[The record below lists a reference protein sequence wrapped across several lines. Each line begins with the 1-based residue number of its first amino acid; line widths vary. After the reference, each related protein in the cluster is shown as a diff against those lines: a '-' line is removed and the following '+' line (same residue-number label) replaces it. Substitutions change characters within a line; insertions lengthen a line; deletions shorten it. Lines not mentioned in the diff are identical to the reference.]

1 MKVFAA
7 LCLILAAILLLPE
20 ITVSL
25 SSDSVLSEGQTPMVD
40 RKQITV
46 STITFALPD
55 VNADVPRATKAE
67 NIEKARRLLDVAG
80 ERKSDVV
87 CLPELFATKRSPNQ
101 AEAEPIPGGDIS
113 KMLSEEAKRWR
124 MYVLGCLY
132 EKRDGK
138 TFNTV
143 AIFDRAGKL
152 VGTFSKVHLPA
163 EEVDIAAPGN
173 SFPVFKTDF
182 GTIGAL
188 VCYDLHF
195 PEAAR
200 VEAIEGADIIFW
212 PTMYGEPRESMTEV
226 LLRARAIEN
235 KLYMVSSNYAQGSG
249 PHIGFSA
256 IVSPYGEILANT
268 GRKEGVA
275 TATINLD
282 DKPSWPDITKERRPD
297 AYGPLVE
304 PR

>member
-1 MKVFAA
+1 MAPEMPYARGGRASLAYVWDRTGKVVGKYR
-7 LCLILAAILLLPE
+7 I
-20 ITVSL
+20 SQYG
-25 SSDSVLSEGQTPMVD
+25 DSV
-40 RKQITV
+40 
-46 STITFALPD
+46 AL
-55 VNADVPRATKAE
+55 
-67 NIEKARRLLDVAG
+67 
-80 ERKSDVV
+80 
-87 CLPELFATKRSPNQ
+87 
-101 AEAEPIPGGDIS
+101 
-113 KMLSEEAKRWR
+113 
-124 MYVLGCLY
+124 
-132 EKRDGK
+132 
-138 TFNTV
+138 
-143 AIFDRAGKL
+143 
-152 VGTFSKVHLPA
+152 
-163 EEVDIAAPGN
+163 
-173 SFPVFKTDF
+173 PVFKTDF

-282 DKPSWPDITKERRPD
+282 DKPSWPNITKERRPD